1 MLLGCLFGLG
11 HEPFNAPMIA
21 FLSLPLAGFFWVNYT
36 KNSGQSF
43 FLGYF
48 LGLGYFGLTFLW
60 IINPFLIEFDNNFW
74 VAIAG
79 YASFVGFL
87 AFFWGL
93 AFYLSF
99 RVTHGIDSKK
109 EKVLLFSI
117 FMVLMELTRSY
128 IFTGFPWGIVAYAWI
143 DSPAIIFVSWLG
155 PYWFSA
161 IILILGFTLFYPT
174 LITFSSGVVIIMS
187 FLYGVFGNNYEL
199 EGNYKEKFFTIRVV
213 QPNIK
218 QREKWKK
225 ENESKNLNILLKLSE
240 KKPYPDLVIW
250 PETSVTWLPQ
260 ENSDKLT
267 NIVTKI
273 NAPLILG
280 GLRVN
285 REKREIFNS
294 SFLIDKYGKIVSVY
308 DKSYLVPFGE
318 YFPFTRFLGFINFFG
333 THKLLRNGFSSG
345 KGLKVTEK
353 ISIPPFVTLI
363 CYESLFSNE
372 IIDKANDAKWLVN
385 ITNDAWFGK
394 RGGPNQHLAI
404 SRMRALENNLPLV
417 RVANTGISAK
427 VNKFGKVTEQIPVDK
442 RGFID
447 VKINEEEIIKNSLY
461 NRMGKNISSYLLLL
475 SLVSILVHYLI
486 LRKRF
491 YKKL

>member
-1 MLLGCLFGLG
+1 MILGCLFGLG

-21 FLSLPLAGFFWVNYT
+21 FLSLPLTGFFWVNYT
-36 KNSGQSF
+36 KNNRQSF

-48 LGLGYFGLTFLW
+48 LGLGYFGLTFSW
-60 IINPFLIEFDNNFW
+60 ITNPFLIEFENNFW
-74 VAIAG
+74 VAIIG
-79 YASFVGFL
+79 YASFVGSL
-87 AFFWGL
+87 SFFWGL

-99 RVTHGIDSKK
+99 RATQTIDSKK
-109 EKVLLFSI
+109 EKVLIFSI

-128 IFTGFPWGIVAYAWI
+128 IFTGFPWGIVAYAWM

-174 LITFSSGVVIIMS
+174 YITFISGLVILFS
-187 FLYGVFGNNYEL
+187 FLYGVFGNNYQL
-199 EGNYKEKFFTIRVV
+199 EGNHKDKFFTVRIV

-225 ENESKNLNILLKLSE
+225 ENENKNLNILLKLSE
-240 KKPYPDLVIW
+240 KKPNPDLVIW
-250 PETSVTWLPQ
+250 PETSVTWLPE

-267 NIVTKI
+267 NIVKKI
-273 NAPLILG
+273 KAPLILG

-285 REKREIFNS
+285 REKKKIFNS
-294 SFLIDKYGKIVSVY
+294 AFLIDKYGKIVSVY

-318 YFPFTRFLGFINFFG
+318 YFPLTRFLGHIKFFG
-333 THKLLRNGFSSG
+333 KHKLLRNGFSPG
-345 KGLKVTEK
+345 KGLKVIEK
-353 ISIPPFVTLI
+353 NSIPPFVTLI

-372 IIDKANDAKWLVN
+372 IIAKVNDAKWLVN

-394 RGGPNQHLAI
+394 KGGPNQHLAI

-427 VNKFGKVTEQIPVDK
+427 INKFGKVTKHIPVDK
-442 RGFID
+442 RGSID
-447 VKINEEEIIKNSLY
+447 VKINRQEIIKNSLY

-475 SLVSILVHYLI
+475 SLISILVRYLI

>member
-1 MLLGCLFGLG
+1 
-11 HEPFNAPMIA
+11 MIA

-43 FLGYF
+43 FFGYF
-48 LGLGYFGLTFLW
+48 LGLGYFGLTFPW

-99 RVTHGIDSKK
+99 RATLRIDSKK

-128 IFTGFPWGIVAYAWI
+128 LFTGFPWGIVAYAWI

-174 LITFSSGVVIIMS
+174 LITFSLGGVILLS
-187 FLYGVFGNNYEL
+187 FLYGIFGNRYEL
-199 EGNYKEKFFTIRVV
+199 ESNHKDKFFTIRIV
-213 QPNIK
+213 QPNIE

-250 PETSVTWLPQ
+250 PETSVTWLPE
-260 ENSDKLT
+260 ENNDKLI
-267 NIVTKI
+267 NILTKI
-273 NAPLILG
+273 KTPLILG
-280 GLRVN
+280 ALRVD
-285 REKREIFNS
+285 RKKKEIFNS
-294 SFLIDKYGKIVSVY
+294 SFLIDKNGQIVSIY
-308 DKSYLVPFGE
+308 DKSHLVPFGE
-318 YFPFTRFLGFINFFG
+318 YFPFSRFLGSINFFG
-333 THKLLRNGFSSG
+333 KHKLLRKGFSSG
-345 KGLKVTEK
+345 NGLKVIDE

-372 IIDKANDAKWLVN
+372 IIDKIKDAKLLVN

-394 RGGPNQHLAI
+394 KGGPKQHLAI
-404 SRMRALENNLPLV
+404 ARMRALENNLPLV
-417 RVANTGISAK
+417 RVTNTGISAK
-427 VNKFGKVTEQIPVDK
+427 INKFGKVTKYIPIDK

-447 VKINEEEIIKNSLY
+447 VKVNREDIIQHSSY
-461 NRMGKNISSYLLLL
+461 NKLGKNISSYLLLL
-475 SLVSILVHYLI
+475 SLISILTHYLI
-486 LRKRF
+486 IK
-491 YKKL
+491 KKL